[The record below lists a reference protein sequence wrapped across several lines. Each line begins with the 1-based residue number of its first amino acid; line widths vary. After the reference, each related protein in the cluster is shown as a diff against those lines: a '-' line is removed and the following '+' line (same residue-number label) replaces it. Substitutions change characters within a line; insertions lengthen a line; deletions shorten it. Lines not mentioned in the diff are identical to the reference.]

1 MGLPCNAPLAGL
13 LFAFA
18 LSTCLYI
25 IRLNTHEITMSE
37 SGTAEQ
43 TITKQHERF
52 AYNNRAKQNDSVH
65 PNGTDP
71 ERPQEPAFSKE
82 DKCTMAPENRFDCG
96 RDRLLSQ
103 RECLERGCCY
113 APLSNVT
120 GPPWC
125 FYPTLYP
132 GYKMGPLVPTTQGQ
146 AATLTRANPSYLPRD
161 ISTLHLQVMQET
173 AGCLHISVSTQHC
186 LFFFAT
192 I

>member
-1 MGLPCNAPLAGL
+1 MGLPCNAPLTGL

-25 IRLNTHEITMSE
+25 NINFNTHETMSVL
-37 SGTAEQ
+37 GAAKQ
-43 TITKQHERF
+43 TKTKAHDRF
-52 AYNNRAKQNDSVH
+52 TYNNRAKQNSSVH
-65 PNGTDP
+65 PNGADP
-71 ERPQEPAFSKE
+71 ERPQETAFSKE
-82 DKCTMAPENRFDCG
+82 NKCTMAPENRFDCA
-96 RDRLLSQ
+96 RDRTLSQ
-103 RECLERGCCY
+103 RECEERGCCY
-113 APLSNVT
+113 SPLSNLT

-146 AATLTRANPSYLPRD
+146 AATLTRASPSYLPRD

-173 AGCLHISVSTQHC
+173 TSCLHITVSTWHC
-186 LFFFAT
+186 LFFSAT